1 MWKFDGN
8 RQTAIST
15 LRTQRLGFFT
25 GVSNVR
31 QGSVLLGL
39 IVLCLAAGALGA
51 AVTAPAIPT
60 WYAGLAK
67 PSFNPP
73 NWIFAPVWT
82 ALYVLMAI
90 AAWLVWRRGNAR
102 PPLTLFGVQLAL
114 NSAWSL
120 LFFGLHRVD
129 LALVDI
135 VLLLAAIVAT
145 ARAFHPRSAVA
156 ALLLVPYLAWV
167 SFATVLNFAIWRLN

>member
-1 MWKFDGN
+1 M
-8 RQTAIST
+8 
-15 LRTQRLGFFT
+15 
-25 GVSNVR
+25 R
-31 QGSVLLGL
+31 QGLVLLGF
-39 IVLCLAAGALGA
+39 IALCLAAGALGA

-60 WYAGLAK
+60 WYMTLAK

-82 ALYVLMAI
+82 TLYVLMAI

-102 PPLTLFGVQLAL
+102 TPFVLFALQLVL

-129 LALVDI
+129 LALIDI
-135 VLLLAAIVAT
+135 VLLLAAIVAM
-145 ARAFHPRSAVA
+145 ALSFRPRSAVA

-167 SFATVLNFAIWRLN
+167 SFATVLNFTIWQIN

>member
-1 MWKFDGN
+1 MGSDMHGLHTHW
-8 RQTAIST
+8 
-15 LRTQRLGFFT
+15 LGLFT
-25 GVSNVR
+25 MR
-31 QGSVLLGL
+31 QGLVLLGF
-39 IVLCLAAGALGA
+39 IAVCLALGALGA
-51 AVTAPAIPT
+51 AVTAPSIPT
-60 WYAGLAK
+60 WYAALAK

-73 NWIFAPVWT
+73 NWLFAPVWT

-102 PPLTLFGVQLAL
+102 LPLALFAVQLVL

-135 VLLLAAIVAT
+135 VSLLAAIIAT
-145 ARAFHPRSAVA
+145 ALAFRARSTVA
-156 ALLLVPYLAWV
+156 SLLLLPYFAWV
-167 SFATVLNFAIWRLN
+167 SFATMLNVAIWRLN

>member
-1 MWKFDGN
+1 M
-8 RQTAIST
+8 
-15 LRTQRLGFFT
+15 
-25 GVSNVR
+25 R
-31 QGSVLLGL
+31 QGLVLLGF
-39 IVLCLAAGALGA
+39 IALCLAAGALGA
-51 AVTAPAIPT
+51 AVTAPAIT
-60 WYAGLAK
+60 AWYATLAK

-82 ALYVLMAI
+82 TLYVLMAI

-102 PPLTLFGVQLAL
+102 TPLVLFALQLVL

-129 LALVDI
+129 LALIDI
-135 VLLLAAIVAT
+135 VLLLAAIAAT
-145 ARAFHPRSAVA
+145 ALSFRPRSAVA

-167 SFATVLNFAIWRLN
+167 SFATMLNFAIWRLN

>member
-1 MWKFDGN
+1 M
-8 RQTAIST
+8 RQTLA
-15 LRTQRLGFFT
+15 LLGF
-25 GVSNVR
+25 
-31 QGSVLLGL
+31 
-39 IVLCLAAGALGA
+39 IAICLAAGALGA
-51 AVTAPAIPT
+51 AITAPAIPT

-73 NWIFAPVWT
+73 NWMFAPVWT
-82 ALYVLMAI
+82 ALYLMMAI
-90 AAWLVWRRGNAR
+90 AAWLVWRRGNGR
-102 PPLTLFGVQLAL
+102 TPLLLFALQLVL

-145 ARAFHPRSAVA
+145 ATAFRASSAVA
-156 ALLLVPYLAWV
+156 AILLVPYLAWV
-167 SFATVLNFAIWRLN
+167 SFATMLNFAIWRLN